1 MPRMQTY
8 AAAFVDALL
17 DAMAADPAVSM
28 IGSVP
33 LGLGPERRLTE
44 TIRARFPDRVFD
56 PPTSEGGIAA
66 LGAGAAM
73 AGQRPLVDL
82 GTGAFGFLA
91 WMQIVNEAAVAHLM
105 SGGRLRAPV
114 TYHCL
119 EGVRGAGA
127 PQHSHTL
134 HAMLW
139 NAPGIELVLPSC
151 AADAYGLMRTALASP
166 NPTVVCSHARVLGLE
181 GEVPE
186 VPAPIPFGVADIK
199 RRGRDVTIVGLS
211 IGVRH
216 ALAAAERLAT
226 EGIEAEVL
234 DPRTLVP
241 LDEAAILGSV
251 ARTGR
256 LVVVDEA
263 PISGS
268 AASEIAARVAQRG
281 FRHLKAPII
290 RVARADC
297 PVPFSPPLEAA
308 LTPGP
313 AEVEAAVRAVLGS
326 DRTATERR
334 APG

>member
-1 MPRMQTY
+1 MPRMTY
-8 AAAFVDALL
+8 AAAFVQALL
-17 DAMAADPAVSM
+17 DAMAEDASVAL

-33 LGLGPERRLTE
+33 LGLGPERLLTE
-44 TIRARFPDRVFD
+44 AIRARFPDRVFD

-91 WMQIVNEAAVAHLM
+91 WMQIVNEAAVTHLM

-114 TYHCL
+114 TCHAL

-127 PQHSHTL
+127 PQHSHML

-139 NAPGIELVLPSC
+139 NAPGIELVLPST
-151 AADAYGLMRTALASP
+151 AADAYGLLRTALASP
-166 NPTVVCSHARVLGLE
+166 NPTVVCSHARILGIE
-181 GEVPE
+181 GVVPE
-186 VPAPIPFGVADIK
+186 APARLPFGVADVK
-199 RRGRDVTIVGLS
+199 RRGRDVTVVALS
-211 IGVRH
+211 IGVHH
-216 ALAAAERLAT
+216 ALAAAETLAA

-241 LDEAAILGSV
+241 FDEEAILASV

-263 PISGS
+263 PLSGS
-268 AASEIAARVAQRG
+268 AASEIAARVAERG
-281 FRHLKAPII
+281 FRLLKAPIR
-290 RVARADC
+290 RVARADS
-297 PVPFSPPLEAA
+297 PLPFSPPLEAV

-313 AEVEAAVRAVLGS
+313 QDVVAAVRQVLFQP
-326 DRTATERR
+326 TA
-334 APG
+334 A

>member
-1 MPRMQTY
+1 MTRRCSY
-8 AAAFVDALL
+8 AAAFVEALL
-17 DAMAADPAVSM
+17 DAMAADPAVAM

-33 LGLGPERRLTE
+33 LGLGPERKLTE
-44 TIRARFPDRVFD
+44 TIRARFPNRVFD

-66 LGAGAAM
+66 LGIGAAM

-91 WMQIVNEAAVAHLM
+91 WMQLVNEAGVAHMM

-114 TYHCL
+114 TFHCL

-127 PQHSHTL
+127 PQHSQTL

-151 AADAYGLMRTALASP
+151 AADAHGLLRTALASP
-166 NPTVVCSHARVLGLE
+166 NPTVMFSHARILGLA
-181 GEVPE
+181 GDMPDTA
-186 VPAPIPFGVADIK
+186 APIPFGVADTK
-199 RRGRDVTIVGLS
+199 RRGRDVTVVALS
-211 IGVRH
+211 IGVVH

-226 EGIEAEVL
+226 DGIDVEVL

-241 LDEAAILGSV
+241 LDERAILDSV

-263 PISGS
+263 PGSGS
-268 AASEIAARVAQRG
+268 AASEIAARVAERG
-281 FRHLKAPII
+281 FRHLRAPVL
-290 RVARADC
+290 RVTRDDA

-308 LTPGP
+308 LTPGVD
-313 AEVEAAVRAVLGS
+313 AVVRAV
-326 DRTATERR
+326 RTVLA
-334 APG
+334 A

>member
-1 MPRMQTY
+1 MTRRQTY

-17 DAMAADPAVSM
+17 DAMATDPGVSM

-33 LGLGPERRLTE
+33 LGLGPERKLTE

-56 PPTSEGGIAA
+56 PPTSEGGVAA
-66 LGAGAAM
+66 LGIGAAM

-82 GTGAFGFLA
+82 GTAAFGFLA
-91 WMQIVNEAAVAHLM
+91 WMQLVNEAGIAHMM

-114 TYHCL
+114 TFHCL

-127 PQHSHTL
+127 PQHSQTL

-151 AADAYGLMRTALASP
+151 AADAYGLLRTALASP
-166 NPTVVCSHARVLGLE
+166 NPTIVFSHARILGTE
-181 GEVPE
+181 GDVPE
-186 VPAPIPFGVADIK
+186 APAPIPFGVADIK

-211 IGVRH
+211 IGVAH
-216 ALAAAERLAT
+216 ALAAAERLAAD
-226 EGIEAEVL
+226 GIEAEVL
-234 DPRTLVP
+234 DPRTIVP
-241 LDEAAILGSV
+241 LDEDAILASV

-263 PISGS
+263 PVSGS
-268 AASEIAARVAQRG
+268 AASEIAARVAERG
-281 FRHLKAPII
+281 FRHLRAPIL
-290 RVARADC
+290 RVARDDT

-308 LTPGP
+308 LTPG
-313 AEVEAAVRAVLGS
+313 ADAVVRAVRSVLS
-326 DRTATERR
+326 A
-334 APG
+334 